1 MGSIETRPDRP
12 KPYRA
17 RYWGLDGR
25 QHRKSFAR
33 RHDAEAWLTTQEAAK
48 LDNTWTDPA
57 RGRIRFADWATEWW
71 QDWSPG

>member
-1 MGSIETRPDRP
+1 MGSIEHRPDRP

-33 RHDAEAWLTTQEAAK
+33 RYGSTH
-48 LDNTWTDPA
+48 
-57 RGRIRFADWATEWW
+57 R
-71 QDWSPG
+71 